1 MLSIITPC
9 LNRARLVVEAV
20 ESVRRQDYADVEHVI
35 MDGASTDGTL
45 EALKQYPS
53 LRVYSQPDRGIYDA
67 LNLGLGLARGE
78 VIGFLNTDDLYE
90 PGVFGRVMD
99 VFERDEEVEALA
111 GGACI
116 FRDGPGGDQTTV
128 MQFPCVAPGQLLERA
143 TQGAPIFNAWFFRK
157 RLLDELHGFETQY
170 LYVADR
176 DLLIRMALIKKC
188 YYSLGL
194 PVYRYR
200 MHAGSFTLS
209 GQDAGEADYMFETR
223 ALAERYLRRGGI
235 PREQLA
241 QFRAWH
247 SEITIEQMQSA
258 WRAKATGRMVGYLLN
273 GCRYNRRWPMIF
285 ARKVIERL
293 PYILGQK
300 TEP

>member
-20 ESVRRQDYADVEHVI
+20 ESVRTQNYADVEHVI

-53 LRVYSQPDRGIYDA
+53 LRVFSQPDRGIYDA
-67 LNLGLGLARGE
+67 LNLGLALAQGE

-90 PGVFGRVMD
+90 PGVFARVMD
-99 VFERDEEVEALA
+99 VFDHDAEVEALS

-116 FRDGPGGDQTTV
+116 FRDRPGGDQITV
-128 MQFPCVAPGQLLERA
+128 MQFPCVALGQLLERA
-143 TQGAPIFNAWFFRK
+143 THGAPIFNSWFFRK
-157 RLLDELHGFETQY
+157 RLLDELHGFDTQY

-176 DLLIRMALIKKC
+176 DLLIRMALTKKC
-188 YYSLGL
+188 YCSLDL

-200 MHAGSFTLS
+200 MHVGSFTLS
-209 GQDAGEADYMFETR
+209 GRDAGEADYMFETR

-235 PREQLA
+235 PMEQA
-241 QFRAWH
+241 EQFRAWH
-247 SEITIEQMQSA
+247 SEITIEQMRSA
-258 WRAKATGRMVGYLLN
+258 WRAKATGRMAGYLWN
-273 GCRYNRRWPMIF
+273 GWRYNKQWPVML
-285 ARKVIERL
+285 AHKVLERL
-293 PYILGQK
+293 PYILGRK